1 MLTFR
6 MKFILTLTIFTILQ
20 ILQII
25 VLIERGWIWPKNAN
39 EIKDFYDI
47 TEKCKINQYIC
58 YKRKHLYD
66 VIKRLI

>member
-1 MLTFR
+1 MHEKKTIEKAFNIGFR
-6 MKFILTLTIFTILQ
+6 FILHLF
-20 ILQII
+20 
-25 VLIERGWIWPKNAN
+25 LIERGWIWPENAN